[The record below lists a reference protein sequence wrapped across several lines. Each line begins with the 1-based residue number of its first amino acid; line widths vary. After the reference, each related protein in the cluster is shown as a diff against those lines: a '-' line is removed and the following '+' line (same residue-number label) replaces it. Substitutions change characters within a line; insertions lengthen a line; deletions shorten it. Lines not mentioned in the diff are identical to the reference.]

1 MQIRSFL
8 PALLVLLMLSVCV
21 SAQDQSTVPAD
32 QDSTGLPGDNFSLQ
46 GALEMFKQSSTPEAF
61 EKALNSEENKVNNL
75 DLNADGNID
84 YIRVIN
90 KKEDNIQLFI
100 LQAVVSEEESQDIA
114 VISLEKTGD
123 ENAIIQIEG
132 DKDIYGEAKIAE
144 PAPEADNA
152 FNYSPASH
160 GPAVASPSVLF
171 VNVWFWPCV
180 RFCYAPAYV
189 VWTSP
194 WGWHSRPGWWR
205 PWRPMPWHYYRPVYY
220 RYNTRYVV
228 VNTRRIPPARIMYRP
243 MRRSSVTVIDRN
255 RVVVNN
261 YRSTRGYQPSRVSN
275 GNPGGRNYQ
284 PSRVTNGNNGGRTYQ
299 PSRTTNGNNGGR
311 SYQPSRTTNGNNGGR
326 TYQPSNNN
334 GGRSYQSRPSN
345 PGGRNQGTRSGS
357 GGRSSQRSSSGRS
370 RN

>member
-1 MQIRSFL
+1 MQIRYFL
-8 PALLVLLMLSVCV
+8 PGLLLMLLLSVGV
-21 SAQDQSTVPAD
+21 SAQDSAE

-75 DLNADGNID
+75 DLNEDGNID
-84 YIRVIN
+84 YIRVVN

-100 LQAVVSEEESQDIA
+100 LQAAVSEDESQDIA

-123 ENAIIQIEG
+123 ENAVIQIEG

-160 GPAVASPSVLF
+160 GPSAMDVSSPSVLF

-180 RFCYAPAYV
+180 RYCYAPSYV
-189 VWTSP
+189 IWTSP
-194 WGWHSRPGWWR
+194 WGWRSHPVWWR
-205 PWRPMPWHYYRPVYY
+205 PWRPMPWHYYRPAYY
-220 RYNTRYVV
+220 HYNTRYVI
-228 VNTRRIPPARIMYRP
+228 VNTRRIAPARSIYRP
-243 MRRSSVTVIDRN
+243 MRRSSVTVINRN

-275 GNPGGRNYQ
+275 GYSGGRTYNN
-284 PSRVTNGNNGGRTYQ
+284 NGGRTYNNNGGRTYQ
-299 PSRTTNGNNGGR
+299 PSGGGQPSRNYQPSR
-311 SYQPSRTTNGNNGGR
+311 SYQPS
-326 TYQPSNNN
+326 NN

-345 PGGRNQGTRSGS
+345 NGGYRSQPGRSS
-357 GGRSSQRSSSGRS
+357 GGRSNGGRSSSGRS
-370 RN
+370 GH